1 MPATGAL
8 TTQSCGVGMTI
19 CAGNARSL
27 VGPARDRM
35 HDADAEALDLRLTEL
50 DLGFG
55 GRCGHEPDEAERK
68 DYDGQDLPTAAP
80 WHRVKRLRHR

>member
-1 MPATGAL
+1 
-8 TTQSCGVGMTI
+8 
-19 CAGNARSL
+19 
-27 VGPARDRM
+27 M

-55 GRCGHEPDEAERK
+55 GRCGHGPDEAERK